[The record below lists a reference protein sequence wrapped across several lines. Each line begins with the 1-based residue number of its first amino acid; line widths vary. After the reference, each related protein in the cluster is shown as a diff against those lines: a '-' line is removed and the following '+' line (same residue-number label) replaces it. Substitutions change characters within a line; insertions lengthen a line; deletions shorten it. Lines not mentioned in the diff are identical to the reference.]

1 MLDAVLTN
9 QITMP
14 LRSTEHPFE
23 DMPASGAATVPAML
37 LAAGRGERMRPL
49 TDTCPKPLLQVQGKP
64 LLQWHLE
71 ALLHAGTTRVVIN
84 TAWLGSQIAQAFH
97 DVFLLQPLLDK
108 RKQLST
114 TEHLHIDYSHEGQD
128 FGAALET
135 AGGICRA
142 LPLLCP
148 QPAASQVFWLL
159 AGDVFVPGFAFDADA
174 VARFIASGRLA
185 HLWLV
190 PNPEHH
196 PRGDFGLDAHSGL
209 ALNLPA
215 DDARPRYTYSTIGLY
230 HRALFA
236 SPWCDIAWGNPAGL
250 KAALAPLLRA
260 AMAQGQVSAEL
271 YTGAWTDVGTP
282 QRLEQLNAQ
291 ASAA

>member
-1 MLDAVLTN
+1 
-9 QITMP
+9 
-14 LRSTEHPFE
+14 
-23 DMPASGAATVPAML
+23 ML

-49 TDTCPKPLLQVQGKP
+49 TDTCPKPLLQVRGKP

-71 ALLHAGTTRVVIN
+71 ALARAGTARVVIN
-84 TAWLGSQIAQAFH
+84 TAWLGQQIAQTFH
-97 DVFLLQPLLDK
+97 DVFVLAPLSDK
-108 RKQLST
+108 RYQLQISYR
-114 TEHLHIDYSHEGQD
+114 LKLDYSHEGQD
-128 FGAALET
+128 FGTALET

-148 QPAASQVFWLL
+148 PAACGAGDVFWVL
-159 AGDVFVPGFAFDADA
+159 AGDVFVPSFTFDQTA
-174 VARFIASGRLA
+174 VERFVASGKLA

-190 PNPEHH
+190 PNPDHH
-196 PRGDFGLDAHSGL
+196 PRGDFGLDAATGL

-215 DDARPRYTYSTIGLY
+215 DDTRPRYTYSTIGLY

-236 SPWCDIAWGNPAGL
+236 PPWCGIAPGNPHGL

-271 YTGAWTDVGTP
+271 YTDAWTDVGTP
-282 QRLEQLNAQ
+282 ERLAQLNQPLAT
-291 ASAA
+291 A